1 MRKVIYYVATT
12 VDGFLARED
21 GSWDFFLAEGEHVD
35 HYLSFIQSVEVV
47 LMGRKT
53 YEVGLKMGVTD
64 PYPHLESY
72 VFSRTMK
79 ESPDARVKLVS
90 ENAGEFVR
98 ALKTQPGGDIWLCG
112 AGELAT
118 ALFAEDL
125 IDEVILKL
133 NPALLG
139 SGIPLLA
146 SIGRHIDLELA
157 DSKVYGNGVIRLQY
171 QVRHSN

>member
-1 MRKVIYYVATT
+1 VRKVIYYVAAT

-21 GSWDFFLAEGEHVD
+21 GSWDFFLAEGEHVS
-35 HYLSFIQSVEVV
+35 HYREFIKSVGVV
-47 LMGRKT
+47 LMGRRT

-79 ESPDARVKLVS
+79 ESPNARVKLVS
-90 ENAGEFVR
+90 ENAREVVR
-98 ALKTQPGGDIWLCG
+98 ALKAQPGGDIWLCG

-118 ALFAEDL
+118 TLFAEDL
-125 IDEVILKL
+125 IDEVILKV
-133 NPALLG
+133 NPALIG

-146 SIGRHIDLELA
+146 NVGRPIDLELA
-157 DSKVYGNGVIRLQY
+157 ESKVYGNGVVRLHY
-171 QVRHSN
+171 RVKRNN